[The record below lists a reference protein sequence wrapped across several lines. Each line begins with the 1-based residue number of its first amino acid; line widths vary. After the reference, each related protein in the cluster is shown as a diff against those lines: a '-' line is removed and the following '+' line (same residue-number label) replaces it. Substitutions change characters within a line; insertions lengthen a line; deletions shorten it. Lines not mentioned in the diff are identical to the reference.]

1 MRSLLRPTDLVP
13 LATLGLRTRR
23 ARAALSALGV
33 AIGIACIVSVLGLTA
48 SSQAALLAEID
59 QLGTNLLTVA
69 KGRSVG
75 GTEVPLPPTAPVMVG
90 RVDGVTEV
98 APTAALRDVYAYRND
113 LVASVRTGS
122 LAVTACDTYLLSTLD
137 ASLAEGGFLTAAT
150 AGLPVAVLGSDAAAH
165 LGRTGRR
172 IWVGGHWLTVAG
184 VLQPLPL
191 APEINRSVL
200 IGFGTAA
207 MLFSYDGHPS
217 RIYLRAATDRVA
229 EAAERLARTANPA
242 NPSAVE
248 VSRPSD
254 ALTARLAVARSGT
267 ELFLG
272 LGAVALLGG
281 AIGIANVMVIA
292 VLERRNEIGLRR
304 ALGARRRHI
313 GLQFLAESVLLAFV
327 GGALG
332 AVVGAA
338 ITFVAAQG
346 QQWTPTVP
354 PLALWGGPA
363 AAVLIGAIAGLY
375 PAIRAAR
382 LAPTDALRTT

>member
-1 MRSLLRPTDLVP
+1 MRSRLRPADLLP

-23 ARAALSALGV
+23 ARAALSSLGV
-33 AIGIACIVSVLGLTA
+33 AIGVACIIGVLGLTA

-59 QLGTNLLTVA
+59 RLGTNLLTVA
-69 KGRSVG
+69 EGRAVG
-75 GTEVPLPPTAPVMVG
+75 GTEVPLPASATAMVG
-90 RVDGVTEV
+90 RVDGVAAV
-98 APTAALRDVYAYRND
+98 APTALLRNVYAYRSD
-113 LVASVRTGS
+113 LVPAVQTGS
-122 LAVTACDTYLLSTLD
+122 LAVFAADIGLPSILE
-137 ASLAEGGFLTAAT
+137 ASLAEGLFLTEAT
-150 AGLPVAVLGSDAAAH
+150 ARLPVAVLGSDAAAR
-165 LGRTGRR
+165 LGGTGKR

-184 VLQPLPL
+184 VLAPLPL
-191 APEINRSVL
+191 TPEINRAVL
-200 IGFGTAA
+200 IGFPTAA
-207 MLFSYDGHPS
+207 TLFEHDGHPS

-229 EAAERLARTANPA
+229 DAAARLARTANPG

-267 ELFLG
+267 SLFLG
-272 LGAVALLGG
+272 LGAVALLVG

-313 GLQFLAESVLLAFV
+313 GAQFLGESILLAFL
-327 GGALG
+327 GGAMGSLAG
-332 AVVGAA
+332 VA
-338 ITFVAAQG
+338 ITFAAAQG
-346 QQWTPTVP
+346 QGWAPTLP
-354 PLALWGGPA
+354 ALAVWGGPL
-363 AAVLIGAIAGLY
+363 AAVVIGAVAGLY

>member
-1 MRSLLRPTDLVP
+1 MRSHLRLADIVP

-59 QLGTNLLTVA
+59 RLGTNLLTVA
-69 KGRSVG
+69 DGRSVG
-75 GTEVPLPPTAPVMVG
+75 GTEVPLPSTAPAMVR
-90 RVDGVTEV
+90 RVDGVTAV
-98 APTAALRDVYAYRND
+98 APTGELRNVYAYRND
-113 LVASVRTGS
+113 LVAPARTGS
-122 LAVTACDTYLLSTLD
+122 LAVRACGTELISTLGG
-137 ASLAEGGFLTAAT
+137 SLSEGTFLSEAAT
-150 AGLPVAVLGSDAAAH
+150 HLPVAVLGSDAAAH
-165 LGRTGRR
+165 LGGVGGR
-172 IWVGGHWLTVAG
+172 IWVGGHWFTIAG

-200 IGFGTAA
+200 IGFATAA
-207 MLFSYDGHPS
+207 TLFGYDGHPS
-217 RIYLRAATDRVA
+217 RIYLRATIDRVA
-229 EAAERLARTANPA
+229 EAAGRLARTANPA
-242 NPSAVE
+242 QPSAVE

-272 LGAVALLGG
+272 LGAVALLVG

-313 GLQFLAESVLLAFV
+313 GVQFLAESVLLAFL
-327 GGALG
+327 GGTLG
-332 AVVGAA
+332 AIIGAA
-338 ITFVAAQG
+338 ITFVAAQDR
-346 QQWTPTVP
+346 QWTPTLP
-354 PLALWGGPA
+354 SLALWGGPA
-363 AAVLIGAIAGLY
+363 AAVVIGAVAGLY

-382 LAPTDALRTT
+382 LAPTDALRTA

>member
-200 IGFGTAA
+200 IGFSTAA
-207 MLFSYDGHPS
+207 VLFSYDGHPS
-217 RIYLRAATDRVA
+217 RIYLRAATGRVA

-272 LGAVALLGG
+272 LGAVALLVG

-332 AVVGAA
+332 AIVGAA